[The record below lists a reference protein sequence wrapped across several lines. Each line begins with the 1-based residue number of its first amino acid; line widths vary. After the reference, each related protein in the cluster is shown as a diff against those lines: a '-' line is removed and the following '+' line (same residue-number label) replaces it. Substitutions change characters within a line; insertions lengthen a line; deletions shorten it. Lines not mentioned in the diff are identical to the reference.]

1 MMLHRA
7 IDNSRKVLAGIAAM
21 VAILVLT
28 IGCDKER
35 MCRVPTGNATCQI
48 DPNSALYP
56 GLNNCDGYE
65 YLVGGYNGIVVIRTS
80 WNDFVAYERSCPLDS
95 AILDVPDG
103 YGNMVLEC
111 PRCGSRFSTFIDG
124 TPLEGSRT
132 SCMLYEYNTYY
143 DGRTLYISNY

>member
-1 MMLHRA
+1 MLHRA

-95 AILDVPDG
+95 AILDVP
-103 YGNMVLEC
+103 
-111 PRCGSRFSTFIDG
+111 
-124 TPLEGSRT
+124 EGSEIWCWNALVAAPVSAPLPT
-132 SCMLYEYNTYY
+132 AHHWKEAELPVCCMNT
-143 DGRTLYISNY
+143 TPITTVAHYI